1 MDSTFHDHFLSYHCP
16 EFNDIKKEHMVKQNS
31 LGDLELSDK
40 RKEWVELDTRLV
52 NMENMYRWIRRAQKN
67 ALSLATHKI
76 NRRALSLSL
85 YFQNTVHLEIVIVKI
100 LFSSYFLSLWPHQI
114 NSKILKSDQIAISS

>member
-1 MDSTFHDHFLSYHCP
+1 MDSTFHDHFLSYLCP

-67 ALSLATHKI
+67 ALSLTTHKI

-85 YFQNTVHLEIVIVKI
+85 YFQNTVHFEIVIVKI

-114 NSKILKSDQIAISS
+114 NSKIQKSDQIAISS